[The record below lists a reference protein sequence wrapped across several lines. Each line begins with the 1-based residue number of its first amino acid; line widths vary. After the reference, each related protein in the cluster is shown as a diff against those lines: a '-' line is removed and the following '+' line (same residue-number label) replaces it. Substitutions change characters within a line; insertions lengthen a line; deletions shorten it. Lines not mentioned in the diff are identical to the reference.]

1 MDPKLK
7 AEATKLYGKWG
18 INLTDAVT
26 IFLSQS
32 VATGGLP
39 FPMKQVT
46 APEFNWSSPAIIRKD
61 PAAAH
66 AVLPVER
73 DVEEDS
79 IYDKL

>member
-1 MDPKLK
+1 
-7 AEATKLYGKWG
+7 
-18 INLTDAVT
+18 
-26 IFLSQS
+26 
-32 VATGGLP
+32 
-39 FPMKQVT
+39 MKQVT